1 MDQGQNTS
9 HDATGDT
16 PDAVQEAK
24 QAVRRRLRAAR
35 RAVTQD
41 ERARRD
47 AAIIDHLLTL
57 LTDGGDGYGGPG
69 AVAAFVGLPGE
80 PGGPGLPE
88 ALRQAGFEVWLPV
101 VPGPSQPLTWLP
113 YRGSGSLR
121 PGAFGIPEPTEI
133 PETPGPRSPISCVEL
148 SGKVTTLVVP
158 ALAVDRDGTR
168 LGQGG
173 GYYDRT
179 AAVLSGRDEPGRLVA
194 LVDHDEFGVDVPRTR
209 LDVRVRDVVTDAGVF
224 PTSPG
229 RRSTR

>member
-1 MDQGQNTS
+1 MDQGEYAAVNT
-9 HDATGDT
+9 AQ
-16 PDAVQEAK
+16 AVQEAK
-24 QAVRRRLRAAR
+24 QAARRRVRAAR
-35 RAVTQD
+35 RSVPQD

-47 AAIIDHLLTL
+47 TAIIAHLLTL
-57 LTDGGDGYGGPG
+57 LGDDGAAPG

-113 YRGSGSLR
+113 YRGPASLR
-121 PGAFGIPEPTEI
+121 PGAFGIPEPTDV
-133 PETPGPRSPISCVEL
+133 PETSGHRSPISCVEL
-148 SGKVTTLVVP
+148 SGKVTTLVIP

-179 AAVLSGRDEPGRLVA
+179 VGVLTSRGEPGRLVA

-209 LDVRVRDVVTDAGVF
+209 LDTRVRTVVTDAGIF
-224 PTSPG
+224 PISPG
-229 RRSTR
+229 HRIPR

>member
-1 MDQGQNTS
+1 MDQGENTA
-9 HDATGDT
+9 HDAAGDT
-16 PDAVQEAK
+16 ANTVQEAK

-35 RAVTQD
+35 RAIPQG

-57 LTDGGDGYGGPG
+57 LTDGGDVGPD

-113 YRGSGSLR
+113 YRGQGSLR

-133 PETPGPRSPISCVEL
+133 PETSGLRSPISCVEL

-209 LDVRVRDVVTDAGVF
+209 LDIRVRDVVTDAGVF

-229 RRSTR
+229 SRTSPL

>member
-1 MDQGQNTS
+1 MDQGQNTA
-9 HDATGDT
+9 HDA

-35 RAVTQD
+35 RAVPQD

-47 AAIIDHLLTL
+47 AAIIDHLRAL
-57 LTDGGDGYGGPG
+57 LTRDGGPG

-80 PGGPGLPE
+80 PGGAGLPE

-113 YRGSGSLR
+113 YRGPGSLR
-121 PGAFGIPEPTEI
+121 PGAFGIPEPTDTT
-133 PETPGPRSPISCVEL
+133 ETPGPRSPISCVEL

-179 AAVLSGRDEPGRLVA
+179 AAVLTGRDEPGRLVA
-194 LVDHDEFGVDVPRTR
+194 LVDHDEFGVDVPRAR
-209 LDVRVRDVVTDAGVF
+209 LDVRVRDVVTNAGVF
-224 PTSPG
+224 PTSPD